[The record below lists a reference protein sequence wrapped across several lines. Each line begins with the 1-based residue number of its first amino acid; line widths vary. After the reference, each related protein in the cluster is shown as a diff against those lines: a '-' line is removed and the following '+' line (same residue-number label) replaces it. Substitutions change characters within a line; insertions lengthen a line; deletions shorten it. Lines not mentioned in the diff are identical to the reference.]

1 MFRIG
6 TSKDLHQKCTALKV
20 DVIGAEIYTVY
31 MRFRAAFRPEI
42 LQTGAV
48 MGLMFSGFDCIVVDF
63 AVELGCEVV
72 VAVT

>member
-1 MFRIG
+1 M
-6 TSKDLHQKCTALKV
+6 SKDLHQKRTAVKL

-48 MGLMFSGFDCIVVDF
+48 KGLMFSGFECIVVDV
-63 AVELGCEVV
+63 AVELG
-72 VAVT
+72 ARLSLR